1 MSKRITVLEHLY
13 SGQRLLR
20 VMCISAV
27 GMLVSPCVALAEGV
41 ATVKPT
47 APIRLA
53 DDGKFKML
61 YDARQRPQAVGLAGK
76 VFVVFNGDASPTGNE
91 KGRAF
96 PMLVIYDV
104 KSRTFSRPVKIAK
117 ESSSDHHDSPIIW
130 ADRANH
136 LHVLYGCH
144 KSPGVHLVSLNPAGS
159 NRERVVWRQG
169 SQIAPM
175 LSYPCVFRMSGNRD
189 LIYYRTDGHTSSW
202 TYRVT
207 TDNGLTWTGPTSDV
221 TDLDSRGRLDWSSY
235 QTKVAGKDR
244 RYLHVVYIDYDDN
257 KHDVDPQRFYNPKYD
272 SFVSNEWKYNL
283 SYLRIDSETGAV
295 CNSGQT
301 PLQTPIDF
309 STSKRKC
316 QIWDTQWRGAGVP
329 PAVALDERGSP
340 VFLHVLSGDAITEHS
355 YFYVRK
361 VGATWLKT
369 RITID
374 NGATIVSAAGDRV
387 QAFDAKTGTRIWS
400 VYSQGEGV
408 TPTPALGKGMIYTS
422 SGFEEPTIRAIRL
435 DGSGDVTDTH
445 IIWEQTKGV
454 PAMPSPLL
462 VGPHLYTITRDNILY
477 CIDAED
483 GQPLWNK
490 RLSGTHSASPVFAD
504 GRIYILSETG
514 TTLVLEPGSQYKE
527 LASNPLDEKCLAS
540 MAVSDGHF
548 FIRGI
553 NHLFCIGR
561 PETK

>member
-369 RITID
+369 RITSSTHQW
-374 NGATIVSAAGDRV
+374 NSGHLV
-387 QAFDAKTGTRIWS
+387 FD
-400 VYSQGEGV
+400 GEGV
-408 TPTPALGKGMIYTS
+408 LHAFVVGGDNYLSGGYMDRHGGGEIEEWTSSDQGNTWKKKRLFSPSGEQYRGWKFNNVQPVLNADGSVLHGMWIFYGWKNASEPEASAFLVDETGKG
-422 SGFEEPTIRAIRL
+422 
-435 DGSGDVTDTH
+435 DH
-445 IIWEQTKGV
+445 
-454 PAMPSPLL
+454 
-462 VGPHLYTITRDNILY
+462 
-477 CIDAED
+477 
-483 GQPLWNK
+483 
-490 RLSGTHSASPVFAD
+490 
-504 GRIYILSETG
+504 
-514 TTLVLEPGSQYKE
+514 
-527 LASNPLDEKCLAS
+527 
-540 MAVSDGHF
+540 
-548 FIRGI
+548 
-553 NHLFCIGR
+553 
-561 PETK
+561 